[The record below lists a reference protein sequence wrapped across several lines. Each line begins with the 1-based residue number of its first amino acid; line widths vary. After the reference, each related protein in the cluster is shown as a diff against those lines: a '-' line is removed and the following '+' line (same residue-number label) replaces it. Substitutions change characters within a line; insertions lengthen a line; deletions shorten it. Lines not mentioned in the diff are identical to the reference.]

1 MKRQTYVFVTSF
13 RFAEMPNRS
22 AKILRLLWLT
32 ALLAASAPLSCRHT
46 PFAPNRETANLRVAT
61 FRSDVTPPP
70 GAPLIWVTPVVGVDD
85 PLWAKGIV
93 LDDGRSRYVL
103 CAVDWCALCNSAE
116 SLFRRKIAAATATDV
131 SRVAVHTIHQHTAP
145 YVDGDAYNLLDSLT
159 SPPLRLS
166 EQFLEDVT
174 DRLADAVRQSIARLE
189 PFDRV
194 GTGEGRV
201 ERVASAR
208 RLRGEGGKIV
218 VRYSNAALKPDMAA
232 APEGDIDPILK
243 TVTFARGDQP
253 LARLHYYA
261 THPQTHQLDGRA
273 SADFVGAAREGLERQ
288 EKVFQVYFTGCSGD
302 VTVGKY
308 NDGSPRAR
316 DELRQRL
323 QAGMEASIASTQWAP
338 AGRLTWRT
346 ASLTLPPKTD
356 LTSATAIYRSK
367 IGNRDK
373 GRDGATQLAGAADL
387 YRSAI
392 TLAFAQRHTP
402 LMLTSLQIG
411 NVHIVHLPGEP
422 MLEFQKFAQRILPGN
437 FVAVAGYGD
446 CCTGYICTDRAHA
459 EGGYEPTASLVAP
472 GAEAL
477 MKNAIQQLLRK

>member
-1 MKRQTYVFVTSF
+1 VFVPSF
-13 RFAEMPNRS
+13 IFAGMPNRS
-22 AKILRLLWLT
+22 AKILRLLCLT
-32 ALLAASAPLSCRHT
+32 ALLAASVPLSCRHT
-46 PFAPNRETANLRVAT
+46 PFAPSRKVARLRVAA
-61 FRSDVTPPP
+61 FRSDLTPPP
-70 GAPLIWVTPVVGVDD
+70 GAPLIWVTPVVAVDD

-93 LDDGRSRYVL
+93 LDDGRNRYVL
-103 CAVDWCALCNSAE
+103 CAVDWCALCNSTE
-116 SLFRRKIAAATATDV
+116 MLFRRKIAAAAGTDV
-131 SRVAVHTIHQHTAP
+131 SRVAIHTIHQHTAP
-145 YVDGDAYNLLDSLT
+145 YVDGDAYNLLDKLP

-194 GTGEGRV
+194 GTGEARV

-208 RLRGEGGKIV
+208 RLPGEGGKII

-243 TVTFARGDQP
+243 TVTFARGNRP
-253 LARLHYYA
+253 LVRLHYYA

-308 NDGSPRAR
+308 NDGSARAR
-316 DELRQRL
+316 NELRQRL
-323 QAGMEASIASTQWAP
+323 QAGMEASIASTHWAP
-338 AGRLTWRT
+338 AGRLIWRM
-346 ASLTLPPKTD
+346 ASVTLPAKTD
-356 LTSATAIYRSK
+356 LTSATTVFRSK
-367 IGNRDK
+367 IANRGK
-373 GRDGATQLAGAADL
+373 VRDDDL

-392 TLAFAQRHTP
+392 TVAFAQRQTP

-422 MLEFQKFAQRILPGN
+422 MLEFQKFAQGVRPGS

-446 CCTGYICTDRAHA
+446 CCTGYICTDQAHV
-459 EGGYEPTASLVAP
+459 EGGYEPTASLVSP

-477 MKNAIQQLLRK
+477 MKNAIQQLLRE